1 MCEEFVHPS
10 SRFEGLKI
18 RRDGNLYSAG
28 IINNFGYEIRVAP
41 HPQSREKLYKYLR
54 EMLSLEPEEIEAAFE
69 TADKT

>member
-1 MCEEFVHPS
+1 
-10 SRFEGLKI
+10 
-18 RRDGNLYSAG
+18 LYSAG